1 MITNHN
7 LLKTIMDTLI
17 EQSKS
22 KLNDKERLQFE
33 RNRLR
38 SANDFKRAQFILY
51 DLK

>member
-1 MITNHN
+1 
-7 LLKTIMDTLI
+7 MDTLI

-33 RNRLR
+33 RSRLR
-38 SANDFKRAQFILY
+38 SASDFKRAQFILY